1 GNGGVPRVLWEIR
14 RMSTTGIRI
23 KGGE

>member
-1 GNGGVPRVLWEIR
+1 NGGVPRVLWEIR